1 MLTSRSKAIFTFPI
15 RSPPPPRNFTT
26 LCRKPNL
33 KPILS
38 SYIGVDA
45 SLSTSRTVSF
55 FHRNIVFSVS
65 RCISSISTSA
75 STVDWNEA
83 FVDSEAGGSVGSEEV
98 DEIDE
103 ASEASISVRAFFIS
117 TRSELLIFQIFFC
130 CYFMTKLL
138 TTAVVIVSQR

>member
-1 MLTSRSKAIFTFPI
+1 M
-15 RSPPPPRNFTT
+15 
-26 LCRKPNL
+26 
-33 KPILS
+33 
-38 SYIGVDA
+38 
-45 SLSTSRTVSF
+45 
-55 FHRNIVFSVS
+55 FSVS

-117 TRSELLIFQIFFC
+117 TRSELLIFQIFF
-130 CYFMTKLL
+130 LL
-138 TTAVVIVSQR
+138 LFHDQIVDYSCGDCVAALI